1 MMRDVYAGIDIG
13 GTNTVVGL
21 FNEQMKLVMKSSFA
35 TAKPDRITGAAPMLD
50 RLADEVRRL
59 ADDRSAGGRLR
70 RVGIGV
76 PGQIDAVHGIVR
88 EASNLGWHDVHLAA
102 EMKKR
107 LNVPVAIEHDVRSY
121 AKGEA
126 AGGAG
131 KGCRNL
137 ICLTIGTGIA
147 AAIMADGAMVRG
159 ANGLAGEFGHD
170 IVDGETAPCSCGKS
184 GCLETIASATGI
196 ARLAEELV
204 LAGRIPDLAARSGSI
219 TAQEVYQACMRG
231 DKDAR
236 TLFERV
242 GTLIGRKLAGLVYA
256 LDPEMIIVG
265 GGVAAA
271 GDLLL
276 EPIRQELGRHCP
288 HQASYLKVSAAQLG
302 DEAGLIGAL
311 HTGLAGDERVDM

>member
-1 MMRDVYAGIDIG
+1 MRDVYAGIDIG

-21 FNEQMKLVMKSSFA
+21 FDERMNLVMKSSFA
-35 TAKPDRITGAAPMLD
+35 TVKPDRIAGAAPMLD
-50 RLADEVRRL
+50 RLAEEVLRL
-59 ADDRSAGGRLR
+59 AEDSGAGGRLR

-76 PGQIDAVHGIVR
+76 PGQIDAALGIVR
-88 EASNLGWHDVHLAA
+88 DASNLGWRDVRLAA

-107 LNVPVAIEHDVRSY
+107 LDVPVVIEHDVRSY

-126 AGGAG
+126 VGGAG
-131 KGCRNL
+131 KSCRDF
-137 ICLTIGTGIA
+137 ICLTVGTGIA
-147 AAIMADGAMVRG
+147 AAIMVDGAMVRG

-170 IVDGETAPCSCGKS
+170 IVDGEAAPCACGKS

-204 LAGRIPDLAARSGSI
+204 LSGRIPELAARRGSI
-219 TAQEVYQACMRG
+219 TAQHVYQACMQG
-231 DKDAR
+231 DPDAKA
-236 TLFERV
+236 LFERV

-256 LDPEMIIVG
+256 LDPELIIVG

-276 EPIRQELGRHCP
+276 EPIRQELRRHCP
-288 HQASYLKVSAAQLG
+288 HQASYLKVAAAQLG

-311 HTGLAGDERVDM
+311 HTGLIGDERAGM